1 MAKKTVSLV
10 INKVRLTR
18 RNVIIE
24 YHNGSESLSIT
35 SPENPLPEF
44 KAAIADLVPLILAIC
59 HLPEDYGTNLVASG
73 LTVTDKGLVTLQAK
87 KSFDDAS
94 GPLNIA
100 TPLRLLDT
108 PEEEGTYSP
117 ALDDDQVALIDEVIE
132 QAKRYVLGERAQG
145 VLFTED
151 VEDDDPTG
159 GEEPLLEEST
169 QDNEPAAE
177 EIAAVPKKTRKPRK
191 PKPE

>member
-1 MAKKTVSLV
+1 MPKKTVSLV

-44 KAAIADLVPLILAIC
+44 KSAIVALVPLILAIC
-59 HLPEDYGTNLVASG
+59 HLPDDYGTNLTASG
-73 LTVTDKGLVTLQAK
+73 LTLTEKGLVTLQGK

-100 TPLRLLDT
+100 TPLRFLDT

-117 ALDDDQVALIDEVIE
+117 ALDPKQVALIDEVIE
-132 QAKRYVLGERAQG
+132 QAKRYILGERAQG
-145 VLFTED
+145 VLFNEED
-151 VEDDDPTG
+151 ENDDPTG
-159 GEEPLLEEST
+159 GDEPDLLESE
-169 QDNEPAAE
+169 QNNEPAPE
-177 EIAAVPKKTRKPRK
+177 TIAAVPKKARKKKVAPAL
-191 PKPE
+191 